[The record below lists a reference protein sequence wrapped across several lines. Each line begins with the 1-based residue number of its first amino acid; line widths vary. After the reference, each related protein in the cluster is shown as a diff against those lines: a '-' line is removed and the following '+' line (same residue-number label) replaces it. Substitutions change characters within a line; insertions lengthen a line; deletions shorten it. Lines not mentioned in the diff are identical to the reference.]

1 MINIKL
7 ISIWYLVS
15 LLKAVANV
23 HRWNLENTGFR
34 REKPPTST
42 LLTSWRWTALM
53 LKTSLGETW
62 LIDFFICWQ
71 IHIQKKRALMK
82 LSNLRAE
89 MEGREQ
95 SMYALQVDYLLIN
108 AKRISYTNSSWLMN
122 TKILIKHRRWRQWCL
137 ALRKQS
143 SGTLGWPLVIKM
155 FDWSLWQIL
164 EWMTIMKG
172 SLKKSWQ

>member
-1 MINIKL
+1 MKSRKHWFQAGEATNLNLAHIMEVDCTDVEDLTRWDLL
-7 ISIWYLVS
+7 IR
-15 LLKAVANV
+15 LLY
-23 HRWNLENTGFR
+23 
-34 REKPPTST
+34 
-42 LLTSWRWTALM
+42 LLTNTNT
-53 LKTSLGETW
+53 KE
-62 LIDFFICWQ
+62 
-71 IHIQKKRALMK
+71 KKRALMK

-108 AKRISYTNSSWLMN
+108 AKRISYRNSSLLMN